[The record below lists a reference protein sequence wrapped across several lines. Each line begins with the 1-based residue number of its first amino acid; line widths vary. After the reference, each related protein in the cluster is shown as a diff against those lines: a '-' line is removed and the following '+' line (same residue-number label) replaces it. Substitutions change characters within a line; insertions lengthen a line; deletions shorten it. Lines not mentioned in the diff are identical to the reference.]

1 MKKNK
6 KTNVMRVLDSHNVD
20 YEGHFNIDVDDSAGR
35 KRLRDQGNVFKTL
48 VTISKTNDLYVFV
61 IPLDES
67 LDLKKAAVVANE
79 KSLSM
84 LLQKD
89 LLKYTG
95 YMHGGCSPIGM
106 KKEYPTFIDNNAKSF
121 DLIAISGGKVG
132 TQVEVAS
139 DDLLKVILFEY
150 EDLIK

>member
-6 KTNVMRVLDSHNVD
+6 KTNVMRVLDSYGVE

-35 KRLRDQGNVFKTL
+35 KRLRAQGNVFKTL
-48 VTISKTNDLYVFV
+48 VTISKSNDLYVFV

-67 LDLKKAAVVANE
+67 LDLKKAALVSNE
-79 KSLSM
+79 KNLTM
-84 LLQKD
+84 LPQKD

-106 KKEYPTFIDNNAKSF
+106 KKEYRSFIDNSAKNF
-121 DLIAISGGKVG
+121 EFIAISGGKVG
-132 TQVEVAS
+132 TQVEIAS
-139 DDLLKVILFEY
+139 DDLLKVISFEY
-150 EDLIK
+150 ADLIK